1 MAIKNIKENELQRES
16 EFEKRM
22 IVFSFLVMYL
32 LAAFFISSV
41 MDVRRFNIPW
51 ALEIP
56 KNCFN
61 IYSSKIHPLVNYP
74 PLIPLILGV
83 IGSFLNFVHISLG
96 LRGLPFYFLCNGL
109 VKLPSLIGTFAFI
122 TWLKKERSSFN
133 GNNWP
138 LVLLLLCSP
147 ALFFNTAVWGQFDVI
162 NVITLFL
169 SFYYLENK
177 HVKLASFWMAV
188 SLLSKLQAVYFFPI
202 FVLFLIIHYKF
213 LDYLKSFITGSLTFL
228 VPWFPL
234 MIINHDFFLPIK
246 LYLNGSGRYLAIND
260 HAFNFWSVF
269 YPYSVKL
276 LPKVNNVYAF
286 GLTFKNLNF
295 LILLIILAI
304 IFLMILRFHFDLN
317 EALLMYSL
325 WIFTFTMQQHERY
338 EIPSLAFIL
347 LILILK
353 KDRQGNLA
361 YLLIFGAL
369 NILIFFNQLNVYLS
383 HAAEISFGNIFVLIT
398 SIISVC
404 LTIAI
409 SVYLVFKDKLETN

>member
-1 MAIKNIKENELQRES
+1 
-16 EFEKRM
+16 
-22 IVFSFLVMYL
+22 
-32 LAAFFISSV
+32 
-41 MDVRRFNIPW
+41 
-51 ALEIP
+51 
-56 KNCFN
+56 
-61 IYSSKIHPLVNYP
+61 
-74 PLIPLILGV
+74 
-83 IGSFLNFVHISLG
+83 
-96 LRGLPFYFLCNGL
+96 
-109 VKLPSLIGTFAFI
+109 
-122 TWLKKERSSFN
+122 
-133 GNNWP
+133 
-138 LVLLLLCSP
+138 
-147 ALFFNTAVWGQFDVI
+147 
-162 NVITLFL
+162 
-169 SFYYLENK
+169 
-177 HVKLASFWMAV
+177 
-188 SLLSKLQAVYFFPI
+188 
-202 FVLFLIIHYKF
+202 
-213 LDYLKSFITGSLTFL
+213 TGRLTFL
-228 VPWFPL
+228 VLWFPFL
-234 MIINHDFFLPIK
+234 IINHEFFLPIK

-276 LPKVNNVYAF
+276 LPKVNDVFAF

-338 EIPSLAFIL
+338 EIPSLAFIF

-353 KDRQGNLA
+353 KDRQRNLA

-383 HAAEISFGNIFVLIT
+383 HAAEISFGSIFVLIA

-404 LTIAI
+404 LTITI